1 LHDLELDRPHAPS
14 RPARN
19 LRPLPRGGSLPMD
32 RAAAQALV
40 DRFDAIASAPHGSA
54 SDRPPTRGKGA
65 TKAKAGTGTGRA
77 VQMLEV

>member
-1 LHDLELDRPHAPS
+1 
-14 RPARN
+14 
-19 LRPLPRGGSLPMD
+19 MD

-40 DRFDAIASAPHGSA
+40 DQFDAIASAPHGSA
-54 SDRPPTRGKGA
+54 SDRPPMRGKGA